1 MTDIALTNLEDTV
14 TTLREELGATRTP
27 TRRGRPSHFSEKE
40 RQERARKAA
49 KAQQLA
55 QGVLRARHK
64 AEYDDLYEQ
73 AKKEVGL

>member
-1 MTDIALTNLEDTV
+1 M
-14 TTLREELGATRTP
+14 TTLREELGATQTP
-27 TRRGRPSHFSEKE
+27 TRRGRPSQFSDRE